1 MRPIITFALSAM
13 YAITFVSCSRTSVS
27 VSNFDWKQELEQ
39 KSLQLKSPY
48 VDNPDLVRV
57 YFTFDTIE

>member
-13 YAITFVSCSRTSVS
+13 YAITFVSCSRIKVS
-27 VSNFDWKQELEQ
+27 DLDWMQELEQ

>member
-13 YAITFVSCSRTSVS
+13 YAITVVSCSGIKVS
-27 VSNFDWKQELEQ
+27 DLDWMQELEQ